1 MMWLITVGVLVVW
14 CVVYTYEYYEDKM
27 SSEPGCAMM
36 VLFIPLLVSPLVAV
50 MVVAKILGV
59 EPVRAAPFAVGALVC
74 AGALWFVHVR
84 WDARRDRVIERD
96 RCVNVGG
103 VNGDDL
109 TVDEVM
115 DFVRSQDA
123 RIVVDVRS
131 SADASMFT
139 VEELVSALD
148 GEGVEYVE
156 VPVLRVPEDV
166 MLDVDSDPSVWK
178 TVADGYREY
187 VGSSIM
193 AREAVAQMRVMAQ
206 SVYPQKLVVL
216 MSGDVSYS
224 YQFMVLRER
233 LCAGERVFRL
243 KTNSLLY

>member
-1 MMWLITVGVLVVW
+1 
-14 CVVYTYEYYEDKM
+14 
-27 SSEPGCAMM
+27 MM

-50 MVVAKILGV
+50 MVVSKMVGV
-59 EPVRAAPFAVGALVC
+59 EPVRAAPFAVGALLS
-74 AGALWFVHVR
+74 AGALWFVHDR
-84 WDARRDRVIERD
+84 WDKRRDQVIERD
-96 RCVNVGG
+96 RCVNVEG

-109 TVDEVM
+109 PVDEVM

-131 SADASMFT
+131 SDSGSVFT
-139 VEELVSALD
+139 VDELVSALD
-148 GEGVEYVE
+148 GEGVKYVE
-156 VPVLRVPEDV
+156 APVLRVPEDV
-166 MLDVDSDPSVWK
+166 MLDVDSNPSVWK
-178 TVADGYREY
+178 MVADGYREY
-187 VGSSIM
+187 VGSSVM

-216 MSGDVSYS
+216 MSGEVSYS

-233 LCAGERVFRL
+233 LCAGARVFRL

>member
-1 MMWLITVGVLVVW
+1 MLWLITVGVLVLW
-14 CVVYTYEYYEDKM
+14 CVVYAHVYYEDKM
-27 SSEPGCAMM
+27 SSEPGCVMM

-50 MVVAKILGV
+50 IVVSKILGV
-59 EPVRAAPFAVGALVC
+59 EPVRAAPFAVGALLC
-74 AGALWFVHVR
+74 AGVLWFVHVR

-109 TVDEVM
+109 TVDEVV

-131 SADASMFT
+131 SAGASVFT
-139 VEELVSALD
+139 VDELLSALE

-166 MLDVDSDPSVWK
+166 MMDVVSNPSVWED
-178 TVADGYREY
+178 VADGYQDY
-187 VGSSIM
+187 VESS
-193 AREAVAQMRVMAQ
+193 VMAQ
-206 SVYPQKLVVL
+206 QGVAYVRQLARSVYPQKLVVL
-216 MSGDVSYS
+216 CSGVDSYS
-224 YQFMVLRER
+224 YQFVVLKGK
-233 LCAGERVFRL
+233 LCVGERVFRV

>member
-1 MMWLITVGVLVVW
+1 M
-14 CVVYTYEYYEDKM
+14 VYTPFVAWPEIGWEAPELNSDGELIDPDGVYSAWFSKM
-27 SSEPGCAMM
+27 SQHLAESFKGK
-36 VLFIPLLVSPLVAV
+36 V
-50 MVVAKILGV
+50 MGV
-59 EPVRAAPFAVGALVC
+59 EPVRAAPFAVGALLCSGV
-74 AGALWFVHVR
+74 LWFVHDR

-96 RCVNVGG
+96 RCVNVEG

-139 VEELVSALD
+139 VEELVNALD
-148 GEGVEYVE
+148 GEGVKYVE
-156 VPVLRVPEDV
+156 VPVLRVPKDV

-178 TVADGYREY
+178 MVADGYREY

-193 AREAVAQMRVMAQ
+193 AREAVAQMRGMAQ

-216 MSGDVSYS
+216 MSGEVSYS
-224 YQFMVLRER
+224 YQFMVLRDR
-233 LCAGERVFRL
+233 LCAEARVFRL

>member
-1 MMWLITVGVLVVW
+1 M
-14 CVVYTYEYYEDKM
+14 
-27 SSEPGCAMM
+27 GC
-36 VLFIPLLVSPLVAV
+36 S
-50 MVVAKILGV
+50 
-59 EPVRAAPFAVGALVC
+59 
-74 AGALWFVHVR
+74 AGSG
-84 WDARRDRVIERD
+84 D
-96 RCVNVGG
+96 
-103 VNGDDL
+103 NGDDL
-109 TVDEVM
+109 PVDEVM

-139 VEELVSALD
+139 VDELVSALD

-187 VGSSIM
+187 VGSSVM

-224 YQFMVLRER
+224 YQFMVLRVSVED
-233 LCAGERVFRL
+233 E
-243 KTNSLLY
+243 

>member
-1 MMWLITVGVLVVW
+1 
-14 CVVYTYEYYEDKM
+14 M
-27 SSEPGCAMM
+27 S
-36 VLFIPLLVSPLVAV
+36 
-50 MVVAKILGV
+50 KILGV
-59 EPVRAAPFAVGALVC
+59 EPVRAAPFAVGALLCSGV
-74 AGALWFVHVR
+74 LWFVHDR

-96 RCVNVGG
+96 RCVNVEG

-139 VEELVSALD
+139 VEELVNALD
-148 GEGVEYVE
+148 GEGVKYVE
-156 VPVLRVPEDV
+156 VPVLRVPKDV

-178 TVADGYREY
+178 MVADGYREY

-193 AREAVAQMRVMAQ
+193 AREAVAQMRGMAQ

-216 MSGDVSYS
+216 MSGEVSYS
-224 YQFMVLRER
+224 YQFMVLRDR
-233 LCAGERVFRL
+233 LCAEARVFRL